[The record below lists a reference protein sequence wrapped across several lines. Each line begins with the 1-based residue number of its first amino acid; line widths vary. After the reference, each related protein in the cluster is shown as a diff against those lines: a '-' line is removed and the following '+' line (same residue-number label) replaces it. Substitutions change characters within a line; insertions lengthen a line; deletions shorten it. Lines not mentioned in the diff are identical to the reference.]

1 MTCTACARRVEKNLN
16 KVEGVSAFVDFASE
30 KAHITAAPQVTQDA
44 LRKAVE
50 DAGYKVGS
58 NRSELTSLLWR
69 LWVGALIALPVA
81 IISMFHQLVPPNWHS
96 IAAVATLPIAT
107 WVSWPFHWAAFKN
120 LKLKTSTMDTLVSLG
135 VIVAYGYSVIR
146 LFTGGMDVYFEV
158 AAVVPTVV
166 LFGRWLEVRTR
177 RSATDSVRALL
188 SAIPETA
195 EVRRDGSQVTLP
207 TAQVKLGD
215 LVVVATGQRIP
226 VDGEVIEG
234 VSQIDNALI
243 TGESVPEE
251 VSAGHQLHAG
261 AVNLGATLVIKTT
274 SISSSSRI
282 AQIADLVREATAHKT
297 KITSLTDK
305 ISEVFVPSVI
315 ALSIITFLVW
325 TFAIGDAQR
334 GLSAAIAVLVI
345 ACPCALGIAV
355 PMSLVVATSLGAK
368 KGIVIRDPDTLSL
381 LNRVRK
387 VVLDK
392 TGTLTTGNL
401 RVSQTYPLAGANQAK
416 IMSIAAAIERSSV
429 HPIAKAIAALDSS
442 QTATNVVETAGSG
455 VEGTVALAADQ
466 VVTARVTRYSA
477 SGFTNQAELDAA
489 VAQAGP
495 KSLVVVSTKQLALL
509 LIALEDDI
517 RAESIGAIAELE
529 ALEVEPVLM
538 SGDAT
543 ARVAA
548 IAELKALEVEPVL
561 MSGDAT
567 ARVAAVAQ
575 QLAITNYF
583 AEVTPE
589 QKLSKINQIK
599 ADGSVTAMVGDGL
612 NDVAAL
618 AGADVGIAMGSGTHA
633 AQSAAAITIIDDNP
647 QAIAY
652 ALQLSRR
659 TWANIKQN
667 LGWAFGYNVI
677 LIPIAALGLL
687 NPMLAGS
694 AMAFSSV
701 SVVANALRLKLIT
714 H

>member
-334 GLSAAIAVLVI
+334 GLSAAIAVLV
-345 ACPCALGIAV
+345 
-355 PMSLVVATSLGAK
+355 
-368 KGIVIRDPDTLSL
+368 
-381 LNRVRK
+381 
-387 VVLDK
+387 
-392 TGTLTTGNL
+392 
-401 RVSQTYPLAGANQAK
+401 
-416 IMSIAAAIERSSV
+416 
-429 HPIAKAIAALDSS
+429 
-442 QTATNVVETAGSG
+442 
-455 VEGTVALAADQ
+455 
-466 VVTARVTRYSA
+466 
-477 SGFTNQAELDAA
+477 
-489 VAQAGP
+489 
-495 KSLVVVSTKQLALL
+495 
-509 LIALEDDI
+509 
-517 RAESIGAIAELE
+517 
-529 ALEVEPVLM
+529 
-538 SGDAT
+538 
-543 ARVAA
+543 
-548 IAELKALEVEPVL
+548 
-561 MSGDAT
+561 
-567 ARVAAVAQ
+567 
-575 QLAITNYF
+575 
-583 AEVTPE
+583 
-589 QKLSKINQIK
+589 
-599 ADGSVTAMVGDGL
+599 
-612 NDVAAL
+612 
-618 AGADVGIAMGSGTHA
+618 
-633 AQSAAAITIIDDNP
+633 
-647 QAIAY
+647 
-652 ALQLSRR
+652 
-659 TWANIKQN
+659 
-667 LGWAFGYNVI
+667 
-677 LIPIAALGLL
+677 
-687 NPMLAGS
+687 
-694 AMAFSSV
+694 MA
-701 SVVANALRLKLIT
+701 
-714 H
+714 

>member
-69 LWVGALIALPVA
+69 LWIGALIALPVA
-81 IISMFHQLVPPNWHS
+81 IISMFHQLMPPNWHT
-96 IAAVATLPIAT
+96 IAAIATLPIAT
-107 WVSWPFHWAAFKN
+107 WVTWPFHSAAFKN

-135 VIVAYGYSVIR
+135 VIVAYGYSVIQ
-146 LFTGGMDVYFEV
+146 LFIGGMDVYFEV

-195 EVRRDGSQVTLP
+195 EVRRDGAQLTLP

-226 VDGEVIEG
+226 VDGEVVEG
-234 VSQIDNALI
+234 ASQIDNALI

-274 SISSSSRI
+274 AISASSRI
-282 AQIADLVREATAHKT
+282 SQIADLVREATAHKT

-315 ALSIITFLVW
+315 ALSIVTFLVW
-325 TFAIGDAQR
+325 AFAAADPQR

-416 IMSIAAAIERSSV
+416 IVAIAAAIERSSV
-429 HPIAKAIAALDSS
+429 HPIAKAIAALDATL
-442 QTATNVVETAGSG
+442 TATNVVETAGSG
-455 VEGTVALAADQ
+455 VEGTVALAANQ

-477 SGFTNQAELDAA
+477 SGFTNQADLDAA

-495 KSLVVVSTKQLALL
+495 KSLVVVSTNQVALL

-517 RAESIGAIAELE
+517 RQESIG
-529 ALEVEPVLM
+529 
-538 SGDAT
+538 
-543 ARVAA
+543 A

-575 QLAITNYF
+575 QLAISNYF

-589 QKLSKINQIK
+589 QKLSKIIQIK

-633 AQSAAAITIIDDNP
+633 AQSAAAITIINDNP

>member
-16 KVEGVSAFVDFASE
+16 KVDGVSAFVDFASE
-30 KAHITAAPQVTQDA
+30 KAHITAAPAVTQEQ

-58 NRSELTSLLWR
+58 NRSELHSLLVR
-69 LWVGALIALPVA
+69 LWVGAIIATPVA
-81 IISMFHQLVPPNWHS
+81 IISMFHQLMPPNWHL
-96 IAAVATLPIAT
+96 IAAVATLPIAA
-107 WVSWPFHWAAFKN
+107 WVSWPFHTAAFKN
-120 LKLKTSTMDTLVSLG
+120 LKLKTTTMDTLVSIG
-135 VIVAYGYSVIR
+135 VIVAYGYSVIQ

-195 EVRRDGSQVTLP
+195 EVRRDGQQVTLP
-207 TAQVKLGD
+207 TSQVLLGD
-215 LVVVATGQRIP
+215 LIVVATGQRIP
-226 VDGEVIEG
+226 VDGEVVEG
-234 VSQIDNALI
+234 NSHIDNALI

-261 AVNLGATLVIKTT
+261 AVNLGATLVVKTT
-274 SISSSSRI
+274 AVSSSSRI

-305 ISEVFVPSVI
+305 ISEIFVPAVI
-315 ALSIITFLVW
+315 ALAIITFFVW
-325 TFAIGDAQR
+325 TFAVGDSQR

-355 PMSLVVATSLGAK
+355 PMSLVVATALGAK

-401 RVSQTYPLAGANQAK
+401 RVANTYPLAGANQAK
-416 IMSIAAAIERSSV
+416 IVAIAAAIERSSV
-429 HPIAKAIAALDSS
+429 HPIAKAISALDTSL
-442 QTATNVVETAGSG
+442 TATDVVETAGSG
-455 VEGTVALAADQ
+455 VEGTVTVAADQ
-466 VVTARVTRYSA
+466 EVTARVSRYSA
-477 SGFTNQAELDAA
+477 NSFRNQVELDAA

-495 KSLVVVSTKQLALL
+495 RSLVVVSTSNVALL

-517 RAESIGAIAELE
+517 RVESTQAIAALE
-529 ALEVEPVLM
+529 ELEVEPVLM

-543 ARVAA
+543 ARVAS
-548 IAELKALEVEPVL
+548 V
-561 MSGDAT
+561 
-567 ARVAAVAQ
+567 AR
-575 QLAITNYF
+575 QLAISSYF

-599 ADGSVTAMVGDGL
+599 SDGSVTAMVGDGL

-652 ALQLSRR
+652 ALKLSRR

-667 LGWAFGYNVI
+667 LGWAFGYNVV
-677 LIPIAALGLL
+677 LIPVAAFGLL
-687 NPMLAGS
+687 NPMLAGT
-694 AMAFSSV
+694 AMAFSSL
-701 SVVANALRLKLIT
+701 SVVLNALRLKIGNTKSSDLA
-714 H
+714 

>member
-16 KVEGVSAFVDFASE
+16 KVAGVSAFVDFASE
-30 KAHITAAPQVTQDA
+30 KAHITAAPAVTQEQ

-58 NRSELTSLLWR
+58 NRSELTSLLVR
-69 LWVGALIALPVA
+69 LWVGAIIAAPVA
-81 IISMFHQLVPPNWHS
+81 IISMFHQLMPPNWHT
-96 IAAVATLPIAT
+96 IAAFATLPIAT
-107 WVSWPFHWAAFKN
+107 WVAWPFHSAAFKN
-120 LKLKTSTMDTLVSLG
+120 LKLKTTTMDTLVSLG
-135 VIVAYGYSVIR
+135 VIVAYAYSVIQ
-146 LFTGGMDVYFEV
+146 LLIGGMDVYFEV
-158 AAVVPTVV
+158 AATVPTVV

-195 EVRRDGSQVTLP
+195 QVRRNGEQLTLP

-226 VDGEVIEG
+226 VDGEVLEG
-234 VSQIDNALI
+234 TSHIDNALI

-251 VSAGHQLHAG
+251 VSVGHQLHAG
-261 AVNLGATLVIKTT
+261 SVNLGATLVVKTT
-274 SISSSSRI
+274 AVSSASRI

-305 ISEVFVPSVI
+305 ISEIFVPSVI
-315 ALSIITFLVW
+315 ALSFITFLVW
-325 TFAIGDAQR
+325 TFAAGDSQR

-355 PMSLVVATSLGAK
+355 PMSLVVATALGAK

-392 TGTLTTGNL
+392 TGTLTTGKL
-401 RVSQTYPLAGANQAK
+401 RVANTYPLAGANQVK
-416 IMSIAAAIERSSV
+416 IVAIAAAIERSSV
-429 HPIAKAIAALDSS
+429 HPIAKAISVLDASL
-442 QTATNVVETAGSG
+442 TATDVVETAGSG
-455 VEGTVALAADQ
+455 VEGTVAIANDQ
-466 VVTARVTRYSA
+466 VVTARVSRYAANTFS
-477 SGFTNQAELDAA
+477 NQAELDAA

-495 KSLVVVSTKQLALL
+495 RSLVVVSTNQVAVL

-517 RAESIGAIAELE
+517 RPESTQAIASLKE
-529 ALEVEPVLM
+529 LEVEPVLM
-538 SGDAT
+538 SGDAP
-543 ARVAA
+543 ARVA
-548 IAELKALEVEPVL
+548 
-561 MSGDAT
+561 S
-567 ARVAAVAQ
+567 VAQ
-575 QLAITNYF
+575 QLAITSYF

-599 ADGSVTAMVGDGL
+599 TDGLVTAMVGDGL

-677 LIPIAALGLL
+677 LIPVAAFGLL
-687 NPMLAGS
+687 NPMLAGT
-694 AMAFSSV
+694 AMAFSSL
-701 SVVANALRLKLIT
+701 SVVLNAIRLRFKK
-714 H
+714 

>member
-16 KVEGVSAFVDFASE
+16 KVEGVSAFVDFAAE
-30 KAHITAAPQVTQDA
+30 KAHITAAPQVTQDM

-58 NRSELTSLLWR
+58 NRSELTSLLVR
-69 LWVGALIALPVA
+69 LWVGAIIASPVA
-81 IISMFHQLVPPNWHS
+81 IISMFHQLMPPNWHT
-96 IAAVATLPIAT
+96 IAAIATFPIAT
-107 WVSWPFHWAAFKN
+107 WVTWPFHSAAFKN
-120 LKLKTSTMDTLVSLG
+120 LKLKTTTMDTLVSLG
-135 VIVAYGYSVIR
+135 VIVAYLYSVIQ
-146 LFTGGMDVYFEV
+146 LLVGGMDVYFEV

-195 EVRRDGSQVTLP
+195 EVRREGGQVTLP
-207 TAQVKLGD
+207 TAQVKLDD

-226 VDGEVIEG
+226 VDGEVVEG
-234 VSQIDNALI
+234 TSHIDNALI

-251 VSAGHQLHAG
+251 VSVGHQLHAG
-261 AVNLGATLVIKTT
+261 AVNLGAPLVIKTT
-274 SISSSSRI
+274 AVSSSSRI

-305 ISEVFVPSVI
+305 ISEIFVPSVI
-315 ALSIITFLVW
+315 ALAIITFLAW
-325 TFAIGDAQR
+325 SFAGGDSQR

-355 PMSLVVATSLGAK
+355 PMSLVVATALGAK

-401 RVSQTYPLAGANQAK
+401 RVGQTFPLAGANQAK
-416 IMSIAAAIERSSV
+416 IVAIAAAIERSSV
-429 HPIAKAIAALDSS
+429 HPIAMAISALDSS
-442 QTATNVVETAGSG
+442 LTATDVHEIAGTG
-455 VEGTVALAADQ
+455 VEGTVSIATDQ
-466 VVTARVTRYSA
+466 AVTALVSRYST
-477 SGFTNQAELDAA
+477 SGFSNQAELDSA

-495 KSLVVVSTKQLALL
+495 KSLVVVSTKTNTDTRAALL

-517 RAESIGAIAELE
+517 RAESTQAIA
-529 ALEVEPVLM
+529 ALQE
-538 SGDAT
+538 
-543 ARVAA
+543 
-548 IAELKALEVEPVL
+548 LEVEPVL

-575 QLAITNYF
+575 QLAISNYF

-599 ADGSVTAMVGDGL
+599 DDGSVTAMVGDGL

-652 ALQLSRR
+652 ALQLSKR

-677 LIPIAALGLL
+677 LIPVAAFGLL
-687 NPMLAGS
+687 SPMLAGT
-694 AMAFSSV
+694 AMAFSSL
-701 SVVANALRLKLIT
+701 SVVLNALRLRFKK
-714 H
+714 

>member
-416 IMSIAAAIERSSV
+416 TMSIAASIERSSV
-429 HPIAKAIAALDSS
+429 HPIAKAIAAL
-442 QTATNVVETAGSG
+442 
-455 VEGTVALAADQ
+455 GTQ
-466 VVTARVTRYSA
+466 V
-477 SGFTNQAELDAA
+477 
-489 VAQAGP
+489 
-495 KSLVVVSTKQLALL
+495 
-509 LIALEDDI
+509 
-517 RAESIGAIAELE
+517 
-529 ALEVEPVLM
+529 
-538 SGDAT
+538 
-543 ARVAA
+543 
-548 IAELKALEVEPVL
+548 
-561 MSGDAT
+561 
-567 ARVAAVAQ
+567 
-575 QLAITNYF
+575 
-583 AEVTPE
+583 
-589 QKLSKINQIK
+589 
-599 ADGSVTAMVGDGL
+599 
-612 NDVAAL
+612 
-618 AGADVGIAMGSGTHA
+618 
-633 AQSAAAITIIDDNP
+633 
-647 QAIAY
+647 
-652 ALQLSRR
+652 
-659 TWANIKQN
+659 
-667 LGWAFGYNVI
+667 FG
-677 LIPIAALGLL
+677 GC
-687 NPMLAGS
+687 
-694 AMAFSSV
+694 FD
-701 SVVANALRLKLIT
+701 
-714 H
+714 

>member
-548 IAELKALEVEPVL
+548 
-561 MSGDAT
+561 
-567 ARVAAVAQ
+567 VAQ

-589 QKLSKINQIK
+589 QKLSKIDRK
-599 ADGSVTAMVGDGL
+599 
-612 NDVAAL
+612 
-618 AGADVGIAMGSGTHA
+618 
-633 AQSAAAITIIDDNP
+633 
-647 QAIAY
+647 
-652 ALQLSRR
+652 
-659 TWANIKQN
+659 
-667 LGWAFGYNVI
+667 
-677 LIPIAALGLL
+677 
-687 NPMLAGS
+687 
-694 AMAFSSV
+694 
-701 SVVANALRLKLIT
+701 SVV
-714 H
+714 

>member
-1 MTCTACARRVEKNLN
+1 
-16 KVEGVSAFVDFASE
+16 
-30 KAHITAAPQVTQDA
+30 
-44 LRKAVE
+44 
-50 DAGYKVGS
+50 
-58 NRSELTSLLWR
+58 
-69 LWVGALIALPVA
+69 
-81 IISMFHQLVPPNWHS
+81 MFHQLMPPNWHT
-96 IAAVATLPIAT
+96 IAAFATLPIAT
-107 WVSWPFHWAAFKN
+107 WVAWPFHSAAFKN
-120 LKLKTSTMDTLVSLG
+120 LKLKTTTMDTLVSLG
-135 VIVAYGYSVIR
+135 VIVAYAYSVIQ
-146 LFTGGMDVYFEV
+146 LLIGGMDVYFEV
-158 AAVVPTVV
+158 AATVPTVV

-195 EVRRDGSQVTLP
+195 QVRRNGEQLTLP

-226 VDGEVIEG
+226 VDGEVLEG
-234 VSQIDNALI
+234 TSHIDNALI

-251 VSAGHQLHAG
+251 VSVGHQLHAG
-261 AVNLGATLVIKTT
+261 SVNLGATLVVKTT
-274 SISSSSRI
+274 AVSSASRI

-305 ISEVFVPSVI
+305 ISEIFVPSVI
-315 ALSIITFLVW
+315 ALSFITFLVW
-325 TFAIGDAQR
+325 TFAAGDSQR

-355 PMSLVVATSLGAK
+355 PMSLVVATALGAK

-392 TGTLTTGNL
+392 TGTLTTGKL
-401 RVSQTYPLAGANQAK
+401 RVANTYPLAGANQVK
-416 IMSIAAAIERSSV
+416 IVAIAAAIERSSV
-429 HPIAKAIAALDSS
+429 HPIAKAISVLDASL
-442 QTATNVVETAGSG
+442 TATDVVETAGSG
-455 VEGTVALAADQ
+455 VEGTVAIANDQ
-466 VVTARVTRYSA
+466 VVTARVSRYAANTFS
-477 SGFTNQAELDAA
+477 NQAELDAA

-495 KSLVVVSTKQLALL
+495 RSLVVVSTNQVAVL

-517 RAESIGAIAELE
+517 RPESTQAIASLKE
-529 ALEVEPVLM
+529 LEVEPVLM
-538 SGDAT
+538 SGDAP
-543 ARVAA
+543 ARVA
-548 IAELKALEVEPVL
+548 
-561 MSGDAT
+561 S
-567 ARVAAVAQ
+567 VAQ
-575 QLAITNYF
+575 QLAITSYF

-599 ADGSVTAMVGDGL
+599 TDGLVTAMVGDGL

-677 LIPIAALGLL
+677 LIPVAAFGLL
-687 NPMLAGS
+687 NPMLAGT
-694 AMAFSSV
+694 AMAFSSL
-701 SVVANALRLKLIT
+701 SVVLNAIRLRFKK
-714 H
+714 